1 MAQNQTRPTGADVSQ
16 YLDSIPAAGRQAD
29 ARAVCAIMTEITGL
43 EPRMWGPSMIG
54 FGDHHYV
61 YESGREGD
69 TFVVGLAARK
79 AALSLYL
86 TSLRPLDTQLLEA
99 LGKHRTGAGCL
110 YITRLSDVDLEVLRQ
125 LIHTAAQ
132 PPA

>member
-1 MAQNQTRPTGADVSQ
+1 VAENKTRPTDVDVSD

-29 ARAVCAIMTEITGL
+29 ARAVCDMMSEITGL
-43 EPRMWGPSMIG
+43 KPRMWGPSMIG

-69 TFVVGLAARK
+69 TFVIGLAARK

-86 TSLRPLDTQLLEA
+86 TSLRPLDEDLLAA

-110 YITRLSDVDLEVLRQ
+110 YVTRLSDVDLDVLRQ
-125 LIHTAAQ
+125 LIRTATQ